1 MEKLKELFSKAKI
14 KFVISVDDCHRVNE
28 RPDDYTIKTN
38 MAKNLEETAAFFVSI
53 HREDFADIIQDS
65 SPAEVFPFIDSCFQ
79 ELEEDELRA
88 YACSYMKDLQIE
100 SSAKAALSNLLEELK
115 SSAVIEEF
123 CAFTNREE
131 AQKCFDNIYDRFDV
145 GTDKRV
151 LWMIDKDLSQSGGSS
166 DSGVELINAFF
177 GSIVV
182 GWAFSL
188 SGLIY
193 EKDEVPFPLQVI
205 FQMVIGMGVLF
216 AVAIYLGWMPISL
229 GIGPIITW
237 VLIACI
243 FAAVFWFGFYIYYT
257 LQARDIN
264 KKLESSNKLL

>member
-1 MEKLKELFSKAKI
+1 MNLDLIERLSMGA
-14 KFVISVDDCHRVNE
+14 FVGCFIVMLVIVLGS
-28 RPDDYTIKTN
+28 Y
-38 MAKNLEETAAFFVSI
+38 AAGPQNVS
-53 HREDFADIIQDS
+53 F
-65 SPAEVFPFIDSCFQ
+65 
-79 ELEEDELRA
+79 
-88 YACSYMKDLQIE
+88 
-100 SSAKAALSNLLEELK
+100 
-115 SSAVIEEF
+115 
-123 CAFTNREE
+123 
-131 AQKCFDNIYDRFDV
+131 
-145 GTDKRV
+145 
-151 LWMIDKDLSQSGGSS
+151 
-166 DSGVELINAFF
+166 SGVELINAFF

-264 KKLESSNKLL
+264 KKLELSNKL

>member
-1 MEKLKELFSKAKI
+1 MKLDLIERLSMGA
-14 KFVISVDDCHRVNE
+14 FVGCFIVMLVIVLGS
-28 RPDDYTIKTN
+28 Y
-38 MAKNLEETAAFFVSI
+38 AAGPQNVS
-53 HREDFADIIQDS
+53 F
-65 SPAEVFPFIDSCFQ
+65 
-79 ELEEDELRA
+79 
-88 YACSYMKDLQIE
+88 
-100 SSAKAALSNLLEELK
+100 
-115 SSAVIEEF
+115 
-123 CAFTNREE
+123 
-131 AQKCFDNIYDRFDV
+131 
-145 GTDKRV
+145 
-151 LWMIDKDLSQSGGSS
+151 
-166 DSGVELINAFF
+166 SGVELINAFF

-243 FAAVFWFGFYIYYT
+243 FATVFWFGFYIYYT

-264 KKLESSNKLL
+264 KKLELSNKL